1 MKRIVNSPWGK
12 PAVFFLLLVPLA
24 ALLWRGYAGSLGVNP
39 IETVTRGTGEWTL
52 RILLFTLAI
61 TPLRRLSGIP
71 DLIRFRRMAGLFA
84 FFYGALH
91 LVTWL
96 WLDKFFDLDEMAQDV
111 VKRRFIAAGF
121 VAFLA
126 MVPLAVTS
134 TRGWIRRLGR
144 RWQMLHRLVYLS
156 AAAGVV
162 HYIWLVKADLRAPL
176 AYAATLV
183 LLMALR
189 FVKRAA

>member
-1 MKRIVNSPWGK
+1 MRRIVNSPWAK
-12 PAVFFLLLVPLA
+12 PFVFLLLLAPLA
-24 ALLWRGYAGSLGVNP
+24 TLAVRAYTGSLGVNP
-39 IETVTRGTGEWTL
+39 IETVTRATGEWTL
-52 RILLFTLAI
+52 RFLLFTLTI

-71 DLIRFRRMAGLFA
+71 DLIRFRRMAGLVA